1 MREGISYA
9 QALRLLIAGFFLGT
23 CPACGRASMFRSL
36 WELHTHC
43 PACGV
48 RHELAEGSW
57 LGAVAVGYSIGALFA
72 MALAVIELR
81 THVIANAGLDPLW
94 TIALSSIPATVL
106 AYRPAKGLWF
116 VLLYLF
122 GLAGE
127 PDAPPAESSAEG
139 ASTGPSEL

>member
-1 MREGISYA
+1 MRKGTSLGR
-9 QALRLLIAGFFLGT
+9 ALRLLVAGFFLGT

-36 WELHTHC
+36 WELHQHC
-43 PACGV
+43 PRCGV

-57 LGAVAVGYSIGALFA
+57 LGAVAVGYGIGALFA

-81 THVIANAGLDPLW
+81 THVIAEAGLDPLW
-94 TIALSSIPATVL
+94 TIALSSVPATVL

-122 GLAGE
+122 GLAGDPDE
-127 PDAPPAESSAEG
+127 PAPEG
-139 ASTGPSEL
+139 VP